1 MSTAVKER
9 EFRDVVAAAEG
20 MVRDIK
26 ARSYNRKP
34 RYLKERPVIRD
45 NSPNKN
51 RKFTAL
57 TAEQSINLSMSLLL
71 IGNIHLYAEYIAEF
85 PQEAN
90 HLFEKSEWKRT
101 VRRV

>member
-34 RYLKERPVIRD
+34 RYLKERPAIRD
-45 NSPNKN
+45 NSLDKN
-51 RKFTAL
+51 GKFTAL
-57 TAEQSINLSMSLLL
+57 TAD
-71 IGNIHLYAEYIAEF
+71 
-85 PQEAN
+85 
-90 HLFEKSEWKRT
+90 
-101 VRRV
+101 

>member
-9 EFRDVVAAAEG
+9 EFRDVVAAEG

-51 RKFTAL
+51 GKFTAL

-71 IGNIHLYAEYIAEF
+71 IGNIHLYAEYTAECI
-85 PQEAN
+85 QVAN
-90 HLFEKSEWKRT
+90 YLFEKSEWKRT
-101 VRRV
+101 ERRV

>member
-1 MSTAVKER
+1 MSTAVKKR
-9 EFRDVVAAAEG
+9 EFRDVVAAEG

-51 RKFTAL
+51 GKFTAL
-57 TAEQSINLSMSLLL
+57 TAEQSINLSMSPLL
-71 IGNIHLYAEYIAEF
+71 IGNIHLYAEHIAEF

-90 HLFEKSEWKRT
+90 HLFQKSEWKRT

>member
-9 EFRDVVAAAEG
+9 EFRDAVAVEG
-20 MVRDIK
+20 MVRDLK

-34 RYLKERPVIRD
+34 RFLKERPAIRD
-45 NSPNKN
+45 NSPDKN
-51 RKFTAL
+51 GKFTAL
-57 TAEQSINLSMSLLL
+57 TAEWSINLSMSLLL
-71 IGNIHLYAEYIAEF
+71 IGNMHLYAEYIAEC

-90 HLFEKSEWKRT
+90 HLFQKSEWKRT